1 MATRWDNVPKLN
13 DDVVKSFKEDA
24 AKAQKGRNVDSSK
37 LTGGAREAVREAG
50 ARASNRNIG
59 RGGMPA
65 AALGIGYGI
74 GRAID
79 EKTGVGKKMVEKS
92 GVGDLIDKAI
102 NSRDKVELSK
112 EAKERIDAGELEEK
126 AAPKS
131 RKRDTESASPE
142 GKMRPGRNEEID
154 DETRENA
161 GGYKRGGKVK
171 KMASGGMT
179 ASKRADG
186 IASRGKTKCKM
197 Y

>member
-1 MATRWDNVPKLN
+1 MATRWDSIPNLN
-13 DDVVKSFKEDA
+13 DNVVRSAREDLQ
-24 AKAQKGRNVDSSK
+24 KAQRGRNVDSSNLK
-37 LTGGAREAVREAG
+37 GAAKDVVREAG
-50 ARASNRNIG
+50 ERARNRNLG
-59 RGGMPA
+59 RFGAAG
-65 AALGIGYGI
+65 AALQGGYEV

-79 EKTGVGKKMVEKS
+79 EKTGLGKKMVEKS
-92 GVGDLIDKAI
+92 GIGDLIDRAI

-112 EAKERIDAGELEEK
+112 EAKDRIAAGELEEK
-126 AAPKS
+126 EAPKP

-171 KMASGGMT
+171 KMAKGGMT